1 MFQPN
6 AKGLR
11 ASTLTVRFA
20 EHNAKGATTKSASKD
35 TILRGHGTAPTFTL
49 TGASAGNVALKAVGS
64 ASATITNTS
73 TVPLTLHGAHLSNV
87 SNNDFK
93 LSATTCPT
101 PVLPG
106 GSCAIVVNFR
116 PHRLGNA
123 SATLTATMLVQGTK
137 ASLVGRQAT
146 VSGTGVK
153 INGKAP
159 LFELSALDFG
169 QVTVGTTA
177 TGSVILTNTST
188 KSETF
193 ASDNI
198 ESNPGAYTITGN
210 TCTTAIA
217 PGGTCAINVSYAP
230 AAAITHNATLVARVS
245 YVNVH
250 GATVTVAEQTSL
262 TGKGVNPTFTLDSSG
277 FSSTTVGASSDGTI
291 SVTNTSLVALNY
303 SATSFQGADGSSWA
317 QVGNACGGP
326 IAPAETCVLEVA
338 FSPHNQ
344 GAQSETIQV
353 TLDLTVRSHTQDVS
367 RLAALEGEGVLP
379 EITVGAPTLAS
390 TPKGVAVTGQ
400 ATLTNASSVS
410 VSYDS
415 YQITGANPS
424 DFKVTGTTCSGLL
437 APTAT
442 CDLTVQ
448 FTPSISAPGTE
459 HAQLKVIV
467 DVAGITPKVTTSDNV
482 QLTGTES

>member
-1 MFQPN
+1 M
-6 AKGLR
+6 
-11 ASTLTVRFA
+11 
-20 EHNAKGATTKSASKD
+20 
-35 TILRGHGTAPTFTL
+35 
-49 TGASAGNVALKAVGS
+49 ALKAVGS

-137 ASLVGRQAT
+137 ASLVGRQST

-193 ASDNI
+193 ASDNTRV
-198 ESNPGAYTITGN
+198 EAPGAYTITGN

-262 TGKGVNPTFTLDSSG
+262 TGKGVNPTFTLDSSS
-277 FSSTTVGASSDGTI
+277 FSSTTVGASSDGTD
-291 SVTNTSLVALNY
+291 LGDQHVARRVEL
-303 SATSFQGADGSSWA
+303 QRH
-317 QVGNACGGP
+317 
-326 IAPAETCVLEVA
+326 E
-338 FSPHNQ
+338 
-344 GAQSETIQV
+344 
-353 TLDLTVRSHTQDVS
+353 
-367 RLAALEGEGVLP
+367 LP
-379 EITVGAPTLAS
+379 GR
-390 TPKGVAVTGQ
+390 
-400 ATLTNASSVS
+400 
-410 VSYDS
+410 
-415 YQITGANPS
+415 
-424 DFKVTGTTCSGLL
+424 
-437 APTAT
+437 
-442 CDLTVQ
+442 
-448 FTPSISAPGTE
+448 
-459 HAQLKVIV
+459 
-467 DVAGITPKVTTSDNV
+467 
-482 QLTGTES
+482 